1 MHRVQHSPQ
10 QALAQSTGV
19 PHVPITHITTEAGKQ
34 VAPVHSRLT
43 FNFAILLLYR
53 STDDRQSGTLPSR
66 PGEPEYAVMSGAW
79 LLEGTFEAYLYRGM
93 FLEQLSNAMRGSEI
107 RGIELADR
115 FCKSYGTVRPV
126 AAVAVGSLKMNGKT
140 NQVRMHP
147 AHIDFRHCHRVPSA
161 HCQQLCE

>member
-19 PHVPITHITTEAGKQ
+19 PHVPIKHITTEAGKQ

-115 FCKSYGTVRPV
+115 FCKSYGRCLRCLSSFAQTCLEGRGVRCLCQAEPQTGARQAT
-126 AAVAVGSLKMNGKT
+126 AAG
-140 NQVRMHP
+140 QH
-147 AHIDFRHCHRVPSA
+147 
-161 HCQQLCE
+161 